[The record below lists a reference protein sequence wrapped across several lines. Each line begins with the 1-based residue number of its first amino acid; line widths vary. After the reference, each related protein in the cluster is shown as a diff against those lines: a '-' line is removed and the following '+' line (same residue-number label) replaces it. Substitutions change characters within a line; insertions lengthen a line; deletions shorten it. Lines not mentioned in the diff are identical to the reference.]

1 MSLLDAA
8 TLSGI
13 RFYQRWLSPHKGF
26 RCAHA
31 AVHGGLT
38 CSAAVAQIVREH
50 GVLGGR
56 LHVKARFTAC
66 RAAYGHILAG
76 APLALDLDDLPCF
89 CCCMSPVAI

>member
-1 MSLLDAA
+1 MSLLDATA
-8 TLSGI
+8 LLAI

-26 RCAHA
+26 CCAHA

-38 CSAAVAQIVREH
+38 CSAAVAQIVHEH

-66 RAAYGHILAG
+66 RAAYRLILGG
-76 APLALDLDDLPCF
+76 APLAFDLEDIPCF